1 MRWLTILVVALALVA
16 AGCGGGDDESATTD
30 ETAIEET
37 TTSEDTST
45 EATTTEETTSDDT
58 TDLSGI
64 LADEDCLALASVGA
78 TIAQAFAAT
87 GGDSGSTEDLQ
98 ALADKVPNEIKADVQ
113 TLAAAF
119 AEYADKLQEIGVQA
133 GATPTAEQVQQLQ
146 AAIASLDQ
154 AELTAASNR
163 IEAWAKDNC
172 EAAGG

>member
-1 MRWLTILVVALALVA
+1 MRWLSILVVALALVA
-16 AGCGGGDDESATTD
+16 AGCGGGDDESSAAD

-37 TTSEDTST
+37 TSEDTTT
-45 EATTTEETTSDDT
+45 EETTTEETTSDDT